1 MRYDFEFVLG
11 DYTGPMDY
19 YFRGDDDFWLYVDG
33 NLVSDVELG
42 GIHSAEGA
50 YVDLKSW
57 MQNKGLLSDKTRNI
71 PCRSSL

>member
-1 MRYDFEFVLG
+1 M
-11 DYTGPMDY
+11 
-19 YFRGDDDFWLYVDG
+19 DG

-57 MQNKGLLSDKTRNI
+57 MQNKGLLSDKNQKHTMSVFFIERGE
-71 PCRSSL
+71 PVPAVT